1 MRRKT
6 IGRNPLDQL
15 DAPRRKGKKRPLPS
29 APEMQSEIRE
39 ALTKKPI
46 SAKKSPITKWFESV
60 LHSIT
65 G

>member
-15 DAPRRKGKKRPLPS
+15 DSPRRKGKKKTILA
-29 APEMQSEIRE
+29 APEVRSEIRE
-39 ALTKKPI
+39 ALMKKPI
-46 SAKKSPITKWFESV
+46 SAKKSQITRWFESV
-60 LHSIT
+60 LHRIT